1 MNYRKL
7 RIGAGNRI
15 NAEVALQGGRGG
27 VPTAQDAAVELQVLL
42 VGSMPPS
49 TGGFFPR
56 TSGSDDGLQR
66 RERSGHHAKEGRTH
80 TRARTHT
87 WPKASNVSVLFMAL
101 LVVLKAA
108 GILNDVQR
116 TCLEPVC
123 EILERHMYPSSPP
136 LLT

>member
-80 TRARTHT
+80 THVHAHT
-87 WPKASNVSVLFMAL
+87 RGQR
-101 LVVLKAA
+101 LVTSLYYSW
-108 GILNDVQR
+108 LY
-116 TCLEPVC
+116 LWF
-123 EILERHMYPSSPP
+123 
-136 LLT
+136 